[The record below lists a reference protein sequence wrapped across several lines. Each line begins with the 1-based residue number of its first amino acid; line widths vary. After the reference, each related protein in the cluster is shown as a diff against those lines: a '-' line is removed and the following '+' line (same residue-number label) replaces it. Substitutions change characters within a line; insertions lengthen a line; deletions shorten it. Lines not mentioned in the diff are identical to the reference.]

1 MPSAEVGAVDRA
13 GLAADGPVVLDE
25 LAQLEHSGQR
35 PVRASRE
42 SGGEAAG
49 AEQRQQR

>member
-25 LAQLEHSGQR
+25 LAQLEHSGSALAGGTR
-35 PVRASRE
+35 DPC
-42 SGGEAAG
+42 GEAADP
-49 AEQRQQR
+49 EQRQQR